1 MKLLP
6 PTLCAQTFFYN
17 GYQQNQ
23 IVNLKTLP
31 TTNSFFNSK
40 GRLRYLDPIFIPI
53 LLNLREIEVEVD
65 LRESLVI
72 EELTEKINF
81 EEIKVF
87 PNIQDGQR
95 SSIEASTTQE

>member
-31 TTNSFFNSK
+31 TTTSF
-40 GRLRYLDPIFIPI
+40 L
-53 LLNLREIEVEVD
+53 
-65 LRESLVI
+65 
-72 EELTEKINF
+72 
-81 EEIKVF
+81 
-87 PNIQDGQR
+87 IQRGD
-95 SSIEASTTQE
+95 

>member
-1 MKLLP
+1 
-6 PTLCAQTFFYN
+6 
-17 GYQQNQ
+17 
-23 IVNLKTLP
+23 
-31 TTNSFFNSK
+31 
-40 GRLRYLDPIFIPI
+40 LRYVDPIFIPI